1 MSKDYYTTLGVPR
14 TASQEEIK
22 KAYRKLAHQY
32 HPDKKGGDE
41 AKFKEVNEAY
51 QVLSDP
57 KKKSSYDNFGFAYNE
72 GGFQGGQDYGNYS
85 DFFSGMG
92 GRGAEDIF
100 DIFSDM
106 FGSPRGEAG
115 GGFHQPYEREESQR
129 GENLYIEV
137 KIKKDDLG
145 KQKTIEFE
153 ALDKCKECEG
163 SGIERGYS
171 MITCETCKGSG
182 QVRQTSRSAFGYFT
196 RVGICHKCG
205 GKGRFPEKKCH
216 KCSGNGR
223 AKAKRKLDIL
233 IPPDLESDRNVVVPQ
248 GGNVSKTGQA
258 GLPTR
263 LRGQA
268 QAGDLVIHLKLR

>member
-1 MSKDYYTTLGVPR
+1 MAKDYYNILGVSR
-14 TASQEEIK
+14 TASEEEIK

-72 GGFQGGQDYGNYS
+72 GGFQGGQGFDYS
-85 DFFSGMG
+85 DIFSGMG
-92 GRGAEDIF
+92 GQGGMEDIF
-100 DIFSDM
+100 DVFSDM
-106 FGSPRGEAG
+106 FG
-115 GGFHQPYEREESQR
+115 GGFRRTYDREGGQK

-137 KIKKDDLG
+137 SVKKGDLG
-145 KQKTIEFE
+145 SQKTIEFE
-153 ALDKCKECEG
+153 VIDLCKECDG

-171 MITCETCKGSG
+171 LMNCETCKGTG

-205 GKGRFPEKKCH
+205 GKGKFPEKKCH
-216 KCSGNGR
+216 KCSGGGR
-223 AKAKRKLDIL
+223 VKAKRKLDIL
-233 IPPDLESDRNVVVPQ
+233 IPANVTGDYNIIVPG
-248 GGNVSKTGQA
+248 GGNASKSGSS
-258 GLPTR
+258 
-263 LRGQA
+263 
-268 QAGDLVIHLKLR
+268 GDLVIHLQLK

>member
-1 MSKDYYTTLGVPR
+1 MANKDYYNILGVPR

-22 KAYRKLAHQY
+22 KAYRKLAHQH

-72 GGFQGGQDYGNYS
+72 GGFGNGQGFGGQGFDYS
-85 DFFSGMG
+85 DIFGGMG
-92 GRGAEDIF
+92 GQGGFEDIF
-100 DIFSDM
+100 DVFSDM
-106 FGSPRGEAG
+106 FGG
-115 GGFHQPYEREESQR
+115 GGFRRTYEREESQR

-137 KIKKDDLG
+137 GIKKSDLG
-145 KQKTIEFE
+145 AQKTIEFE
-153 ALDKCKECEG
+153 TIDRCRECDG

-171 MITCETCKGSG
+171 LVNCETCKGTG

-196 RVGICHKCG
+196 RVGLCHKCG

-216 KCSGNGR
+216 KCSGDGR
-223 AKAKRKLDIL
+223 VKVNRKLDIL
-233 IPPDLESDRNVVVPQ
+233 VPKSIETDYNLIVPK
-248 GGNVSKTGQA
+248 GGNIGKSG
-258 GLPTR
+258 
-263 LRGQA
+263 
-268 QAGDLVIHLKLR
+268 QAGDLVIRIKLK

>member
-1 MSKDYYTTLGVPR
+1 MSKDYYTILNVPR

-57 KKKSSYDNFGFAYNE
+57 KKKSNYDNFGFAYNE
-72 GGFQGGQDYGNYS
+72 GGFQNGGFDFSGYS
-85 DFFSGMG
+85 DFFSGARG
-92 GRGAEDIF
+92 GGLDDIF
-100 DIFSDM
+100 DVFSDM

-115 GGFHQPYEREESQR
+115 GGFRRPYEREDSQR

-153 ALDKCKECEG
+153 ATDKCKECEG
-163 SGIERGYS
+163 SGIERGYG
-171 MITCETCKGSG
+171 MATCETCKGTG

-205 GKGRFPEKKCH
+205 GRGRFPEKKCH
-216 KCSGNGR
+216 KCSGDGR
-223 AKAKRKLDIL
+223 VKAKRKLDIL
-233 IPPDLESDRNVVVPQ
+233 VPENIETDYNIVVPK
-248 GGNVSKTGQA
+248 GGNVSKSG
-258 GLPTR
+258 
-263 LRGQA
+263 
-268 QAGDLVIHLKLR
+268 QAGDLVIHLRLRI

>member
-14 TASQEEIK
+14 MASQEEIK

-72 GGFQGGQDYGNYS
+72 GGYQNGQDFNYS

-92 GRGAEDIF
+92 GRGGFEDIF
-100 DIFSDM
+100 DVFSDM

-115 GGFHQPYEREESQR
+115 GGFRRTYEREENTR
-129 GENLYIEV
+129 GENLYLEV
-137 KIKKDDLG
+137 NIKKSDLG
-145 KQKTIEFE
+145 TRKTIEFE
-153 ALDKCKECEG
+153 AMDLCGECG
-163 SGIERGYS
+163 GNGIERGYG
-171 MITCETCKGSG
+171 MITCETCKGAG

-196 RVGICHKCG
+196 RVGVCHKCG
-205 GKGRFPEKKCH
+205 GKGKFPEKKCH
-216 KCSGNGR
+216 RCLGESRVKT
-223 AKAKRKLDIL
+223 KRKLDIL
-233 IPPDLESDRNVVVPQ
+233 IPENINGDYNIAVPK
-248 GGNVSKTGQA
+248 GGNVSKSG
-258 GLPTR
+258 
-263 LRGQA
+263 
-268 QAGDLVIHLKLR
+268 QAGDLVIHLKLRTW

>member
-72 GGFQGGQDYGNYS
+72 GGYQNGQDFNYS
-85 DFFSGMG
+85 DIFGGMG
-92 GRGAEDIF
+92 GQAGMEDIF
-100 DIFSDM
+100 DMFSGM
-106 FGSPRGEAG
+106 FG
-115 GGFHQPYEREESQR
+115 GGFRRPYEREESSR
-129 GENLYIEV
+129 GENLYLEV
-137 KIKKDDLG
+137 NIKKSDLG
-145 KQKTIEFE
+145 TKKTIEFE
-153 ALDKCKECEG
+153 AMDLCKECSG
-163 SGIERGYS
+163 KGIERGYS
-171 MITCETCKGSG
+171 MVTCETCKGTG

-205 GKGRFPEKKCH
+205 GKGKLSEKKCH
-216 KCSGNGR
+216 KCSGDGR
-223 AKAKRKLDIL
+223 VKAKRKLEII
-233 IPPDLESDRNVVVPQ
+233 IPESLETDYNIVVPK
-248 GGNVSKTGQA
+248 GGNVSKNG
-258 GLPTR
+258 
-263 LRGQA
+263 
-268 QAGDLVIHLKLR
+268 QAGDLVVHLKLR

>member
-1 MSKDYYTTLGVPR
+1 MAKDYYTTLGIPR
-14 TASQEEIK
+14 IASQDEIK

-72 GGFQGGQDYGNYS
+72 GGFQNGQDFNYS

-92 GRGAEDIF
+92 GGGGMEDIF
-100 DIFSDM
+100 DVFSDM
-106 FGSPRGEAG
+106 FG
-115 GGFHQPYEREESQR
+115 GGFRKPYEREESQR

-137 KIKKDDLG
+137 SIKRSDLG
-145 KQKTIEFE
+145 TRKTIEFE
-153 ALDKCKECEG
+153 AMDLCKECNG

-205 GKGRFPEKKCH
+205 GKGKFPEKKCH
-216 KCSGNGR
+216 KCSGDGR

-233 IPPDLESDRNVVVPQ
+233 IPENIENIDGNYNVVVPK
-248 GGNVSKTGQA
+248 GGNA
-258 GLPTR
+258 GSPPA
-263 LRGQA
+263 GGG
-268 QAGDLVIHLKLR
+268 QAGDLVVRLKVR